1 MLAKNYTDIG
11 RIIGVESI
19 KVQIDSSTSLPK
31 LEECILKQKAKE
43 KQKPKVES
51 LIKNFVLFFV
61 TLLTSQS
68 ENPKSRNRNSFSTL
82 GP

>member
-19 KVQIDSSTSLPK
+19 KVQIDSSTPLPK